1 MPAIVS
7 ALLALLYL
15 ILTKTP
21 AGRYYFT
28 PSVLMGK
35 SNYGELQTCWTPI
48 ATQYQSQK
56 VTQVTELGFKPR
68 HSDSEL
74 TFVTFTRTSYVSN
87 RAKTSAVG
95 ASVSFFPECSHTG
108 LNIWKSHRIYFSIC
122 SYHKHH
128 F

>member
-21 AGRYYFT
+21 GGRYYFT
-28 PSVLMGK
+28 PSVLTGK
-35 SNYGELQTCWTPI
+35 SNGELQTCWTPI
-48 ATQYQSQK
+48 ATQCQSQK

-95 ASVSFFPECSHTG
+95 ASVSFFPECSHTE